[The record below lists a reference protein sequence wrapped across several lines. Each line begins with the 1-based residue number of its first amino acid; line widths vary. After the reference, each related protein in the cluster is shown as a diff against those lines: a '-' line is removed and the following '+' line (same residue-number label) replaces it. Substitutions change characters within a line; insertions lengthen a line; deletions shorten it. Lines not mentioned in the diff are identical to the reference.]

1 MKKLFVAVLAIA
13 ALAACNKEEAPVYQ
27 DSVKKSIAITIANG
41 VADTKAVAEVTPE
54 AVGGEATIVPQE
66 NNQAAASTDE
76 LVVLFANRAGVVVEA
91 YSFADADETTAAEP
105 NADPDVKGVYTYTFH
120 AVHESVEQVAV
131 VRYAAITNVEDFENT
146 ELSVYAEAAAV
157 EDLNVDLDALELYA
171 SADLSDSGQTCQA
184 QVSEHVYE
192 TYKLYTAALT
202 VTPALARVE
211 IVGVNCTD
219 LGERTLDAVTDATIV
234 GGYDELALTDVV
246 FGETGKV
253 DAEGNYTGIIYNY
266 DFLDADVLKGVYAGE
281 RNTTARP
288 AVVYDLNDKA
298 IAWNIAPQA
307 APTAANPMIFTMEAS
322 AYDYT
327 VLNTTKT
334 LTIESFEGVTN
345 FDRSKIYRLDL
356 EFVEDNLDAT
366 NEAICVK
373 VDVTIANWV
382 VVELEPNFK
391 TNPTI

>member
-41 VADTKAVAEVTPE
+41 VADTKAVGEETPV
-54 AVGGEATIVPQE
+54 AVGGEATIVLQE

-91 YSFADADETTAAEP
+91 YSFADADVTTAA
-105 NADPDVKGVYTYTFH
+105 DPATDVKGVYTYMFH

-131 VRYAAITNVEDFENT
+131 VRYAAKTTPEAFENT
-146 ELSVYAEAAAV
+146 NLSVYAEAAAV

-171 SADLSDSGQTCQA
+171 SADLQPTGECVEVKVPGSTGS
-184 QVSEHVYE
+184 HVYDK
-192 TYKLYTAALT
+192 YKLYTATLT

-219 LGERTLDAVTDATIV
+219 LGQRTLAAVTDATIV

-246 FGETGKV
+246 FGAEKV
-253 DAEGNYTGIIYNY
+253 YYYN
-266 DFLDADVLKGVYAGE
+266 FLEADVLMGVYAGE
-281 RNTTARP
+281 RNTTPREP
-288 AVVYDLNDKA
+288 VVYDLKDTKEA

-307 APTAANPMIFTMEAS
+307 APTAEKPMVFTMEAS

-327 VLNTTKT
+327 ILNTTKT
-334 LTIESFEGVTN
+334 LTIESFDGVTN

-356 EFVEDNLDAT
+356 KFLEKNLDAT

-382 VVELEPNFK
+382 VVELNPNFK
-391 TNPTI
+391 QE

>member
-1 MKKLFVAVLAIA
+1 MKKLFVAVLALA

-41 VADTKAVAEVTPE
+41 VADTKAVAEETPE
-54 AVGGEATIVPQE
+54 AEGGEATIVDQE
-66 NNQAAASTDE
+66 NNQVAAETSE

-91 YSFADADETTAAEP
+91 YTFADAVVTTTADP
-105 NADPDVKGVYTYTFH
+105 NADVKGVYTYTFH

-131 VRYAAITNVEDFENT
+131 VRYADKTTPEAFENT
-146 ELSVYAEAAAV
+146 ELSVYAAAAAV
-157 EDLNVDLDALELYA
+157 EDRNVDLDELELYA
-171 SADLSDSGQTCQA
+171 SADLEDSGKTCDVQA
-184 QVSEHVYE
+184 TEHVFE

-253 DAEGNYTGIIYNY
+253 DADGKYTGIIYNY
-266 DFLDADVLKGVYAGE
+266 DFLEADVLKGVYAGE
-281 RNTTARP
+281 RNTTARVP
-288 AVVYDLNDKA
+288 VVYDLKDTQEA

-307 APTAANPMIFTMEAS
+307 APTAANPMIFTMEAK

>member
-41 VADTKAVAEVTPE
+41 VADTKAVDEVKPE

-91 YSFADADETTAAEP
+91 YSFADADETTAADP
-105 NADPDVKGVYTYTFH
+105 DADPDVKGVYTYTFH

-146 ELSVYAEAAAV
+146 ALSVYAEAAAV

-171 SADLSDSGQTCQA
+171 SADLNDSGETCKVQA
-184 QVSEHVYE
+184 TEHVYE

-219 LGERTLDAVTDATIV
+219 LGERTLAAVSDATIV

-246 FGETGKV
+246 FGAEKV
-253 DAEGNYTGIIYNY
+253 YNY
-266 DFLDADVLKGVYAGE
+266 NFLEADVLKGVYAGE
-281 RNTTARP
+281 RNTTERE
-288 AVVYDLNDKA
+288 AVVYDLKDTKEA

-307 APTAANPMIFTMEAS
+307 APTAAKPMVFTMEAS

-334 LTIESFEGVTN
+334 LTIESFAGVTN

-366 NEAICVK
+366 NEAICVE
-373 VDVTIANWV
+373 VEVEIANWV

-391 TNPTI
+391 TN

>member
-1 MKKLFVAVLAIA
+1 MKKLFVAVLALA

-91 YSFADADETTAAEP
+91 YSFADAEVTTVANP
-105 NADPDVKGVYTYTFH
+105 DTDVKGVYTYTFH

-131 VRYAAITNVEDFENT
+131 VRYAAKTTPEAFENT
-146 ELSVYAEAAAV
+146 NLSVYAEAAAV
-157 EDLNVDLDALELYA
+157 EDRNVDLNDLELYA
-171 SADLSDSGQTCQA
+171 SADLEDSGKTCDVQA
-184 QVSEHVYE
+184 TEHVFE

-219 LGERTLDAVTDATIV
+219 LGERTLKAVSDATIV

-246 FGETGKV
+246 FGAEKV
-253 DAEGNYTGIIYNY
+253 YNY
-266 DFLDADVLKGVYAGE
+266 NFLEADVLKGVYAGE
-281 RNTTARP
+281 RNTTARE
-288 AVVYDLNDKA
+288 AVVYDLKDTQKA

-307 APTAANPMIFTMEAS
+307 APTAEKPMVFTMVAS

>member
-1 MKKLFVAVLAIA
+1 MKKLFVAVLALA

-41 VADTKAVAEVTPE
+41 VADTKAVAEETPE
-54 AVGGEATIVPQE
+54 AVGGEATIVSQE

-91 YSFADADETTAAEP
+91 YSFADAEVTTTADP
-105 NADPDVKGVYTYTFH
+105 NADVKGVYTYTFH

-131 VRYAAITNVEDFENT
+131 VRYAAKTTPEAFENT
-146 ELSVYAEAAAV
+146 NLSVYAEAAAV
-157 EDLNVDLDALELYA
+157 EDRNVDLNDLELYA
-171 SADLSDSGQTCQA
+171 SADLEDSGKTCDVQA
-184 QVSEHVYE
+184 TEHVFE

-219 LGERTLDAVTDATIV
+219 LGQRTLKAVSDATIV

-246 FGETGKV
+246 FGAEKV
-253 DAEGNYTGIIYNY
+253 YNY
-266 DFLDADVLKGVYAGE
+266 DFLEADVLKGVYAGE
-281 RNTTARP
+281 RNTTARE
-288 AVVYDLNDKA
+288 AVVYDLKDTQEA

-307 APTAANPMIFTMEAS
+307 APTAEKPMVFTMEAS

-327 VLNTTKT
+327 VLNTIKT

>member
-13 ALAACNKEEAPVYQ
+13 ALAACNKEEVPVYQ

-41 VADTKAVAEVTPE
+41 VADTKAVAEETPE

-66 NNQAAASTDE
+66 DNQAAASTDE

-91 YSFADADETTAAEP
+91 YSFADADETTAADP
-105 NADPDVKGVYTYTFH
+105 DADPDVKGVYTYTFH

-146 ELSVYAEAAAV
+146 NLSVYAEAAAV

-171 SADLSDSGQTCQA
+171 SADLNDSGTECEV
-184 QVSEHVYE
+184 QVTEHVFE

-219 LGERTLDAVTDATIV
+219 LGERTLAAVSNATIV

-246 FGETGKV
+246 FGAEKV
-253 DAEGNYTGIIYNY
+253 YNY
-266 DFLDADVLKGVYAGE
+266 NFLAADVLKGVYAGE
-281 RNTTARP
+281 RNTTARE
-288 AVVYDLNDKA
+288 AVVYDLKDTKEA

-307 APTAANPMIFTMEAS
+307 APTAAKPMVFTMEAS

-327 VLNTTKT
+327 VLNTIKT
-334 LTIESFEGVTN
+334 LTIESFAGVTN
-345 FDRSKIYRLDL
+345 FERSKIYRLDL

-366 NEAICVK
+366 NEAICVE
-373 VDVTIANWV
+373 VEVEIANWV

-391 TNPTI
+391 TN

>member
-1 MKKLFVAVLAIA
+1 MKKLFVAVLALA

-41 VADTKAVAEVTPE
+41 VADTKAVAEETPE
-54 AVGGEATIVPQE
+54 AVGGEATIVSYE

-91 YSFADADETTAAEP
+91 YSFADAEVTTTADP
-105 NADPDVKGVYTYTFH
+105 NADVKGVYTYTFH

-131 VRYAAITNVEDFENT
+131 VRYAAKTTPEAFENT
-146 ELSVYAEAAAV
+146 NLSVYAEAAAV
-157 EDLNVDLDALELYA
+157 EDRNVDLNDLELYA
-171 SADLSDSGQTCQA
+171 SADLEDSGKTCDVQA
-184 QVSEHVYE
+184 TEHVFE

-219 LGERTLDAVTDATIV
+219 LGQRTLKAVSDATIV

-246 FGETGKV
+246 FGAEKV
-253 DAEGNYTGIIYNY
+253 YNY
-266 DFLDADVLKGVYAGE
+266 DFLEADVLKGVYAGE
-281 RNTTARP
+281 RNTTARE
-288 AVVYDLNDKA
+288 AVVYDLKDTQEA

-307 APTAANPMIFTMEAS
+307 APTAEKPMVFTMEAS

>member
-27 DSVKKSIAITIANG
+27 ESVKKSIAITIANG
-41 VADTKAVAEVTPE
+41 VADTKAVAEETPE

-91 YSFADADETTAAEP
+91 YSFADAAETTAADP

-131 VRYAAITNVEDFENT
+131 VRYAANTTPEAFENT
-146 ELSVYAEAAAV
+146 NLSVYAEAAAV
-157 EDLNVDLDALELYA
+157 EDLNVDLDELELYA
-171 SADLSDSGQTCQA
+171 SADLEDSGKECEVQTT
-184 QVSEHVYE
+184 EHVFE

-219 LGERTLDAVTDATIV
+219 LGVRTLAAVSDATIV

-253 DAEGNYTGIIYNY
+253 DADGKYTGIIYNY
-266 DFLDADVLKGVYAGE
+266 DFLEADVLKGVYAGE
-281 RNTTARP
+281 RNTTARE
-288 AVVYDLNDKA
+288 AVVYDLKDTKDA

-307 APTAANPMIFTMEAS
+307 APTAANPMIFTMEAK

-391 TNPTI
+391 TN

>member
-13 ALAACNKEEAPVYQ
+13 GLVACNKEEAPVYQ

-41 VADTKAVAEVTPE
+41 VADTKAVDEEIPV

-66 NNQAAASTDE
+66 NNQAAASTDD

-91 YSFADADETTAAEP
+91 YSFADADETTAAVP
-105 NADPDVKGVYTYTFH
+105 GADPDVKGVYTYTFH

-131 VRYAAITNVEDFENT
+131 VRYAAITNVEEFKNT
-146 ELSVYAEAAAV
+146 KLSVYAEAAAV
-157 EDLNVDLDALELYA
+157 EDRNVDLDDLELYA
-171 SADLSDSGQTCQA
+171 SADLHDSSTTCTVQTT
-184 QVSEHVYE
+184 EHVYE

-219 LGERTLDAVTDATIV
+219 LGKRTLAAVTNATIV

-246 FGETGKV
+246 FGAEKV
-253 DAEGNYTGIIYNY
+253 YNY
-266 DFLDADVLKGVYAGE
+266 NFLESDVLKGVYAGE
-281 RNTTARP
+281 GNTTARE
-288 AVVYDLNDKA
+288 AVVYDLKDKA

-307 APTAANPMIFTMEAS
+307 APTAAKPMVFTMEAS
-322 AYDYT
+322 AYDYN

-334 LTIESFEGVTN
+334 LTIESFDGITN

-382 VVELEPNFK
+382 VVELHPNFK
-391 TNPTI
+391 NDPTI